1 FFFAL
6 YFPPPNKKN
15 FFFFKKN
22 PPPLARVCF
31 FFLGGGGGGPPP
43 RNSKIASAKSGKQL
57 LKNLFKI
64 YEHPQSLSHPFLL
77 ELNFFGAKFFFNIL
91 NKE

>member
-1 FFFAL
+1 MRKRFVRRGR
-6 YFPPPNKKN
+6 NEI
-15 FFFFKKN
+15 
-22 PPPLARVCF
+22 ARLCRRR
-31 FFLGGGGGGPPP
+31 

-64 YEHPQSLSHPFLL
+64 YEHPQSLSQLLLL

>member
-1 FFFAL
+1 MVKKLAPIAAL
-6 YFPPPNKKN
+6 SELILEFRRR
-15 FFFFKKN
+15 
-22 PPPLARVCF
+22 LCRR
-31 FFLGGGGGGPPP
+31 

-57 LKNLFKI
+57 LKNLFNI

>member
-1 FFFAL
+1 MVKKLAPIAAL
-6 YFPPPNKKN
+6 SE
-15 FFFFKKN
+15 
-22 PPPLARVCF
+22 LILE
-31 FFLGGGGGGPPP
+31 FLRRRLCRRR